1 MRAPH
6 RPVSARTSAG
16 GRVGRGRLVAQ
27 VCVVGALVVLLGPLL
42 VAPYRASVLLLPGSG
57 ADLES
62 TLAPLRSHALVAAAV
77 RELPAVEQPSR
88 LAAAVVAV
96 RRLLHRLESQHRWP
110 EGDAI
115 RSVGHEVEELRSRLE
130 VAQLGGSHLIEV
142 GLSGSDPAWA
152 SDFLDRLTA
161 AYVAQQR
168 AAAAAHP
175 GGQDAERDSLLRGR
189 LATSETALRELR
201 EKIGT
206 YGGEA
211 AEVRQRLTEFDTEL
225 ARVQVSRVEQEERVA
240 YLQRVPPRVE
250 KHLSPQL
257 LELETKR
264 AEALAH
270 YLPGSKRI
278 KELDEE
284 ILRVRNS
291 PAGDPPAAGPTQAD
305 AATDLVAARAVLAA
319 LRGREKALAQGREEY
334 RQRLVMLEA
343 QGGEVARLEKQVKV
357 DQDAYVASARTTKEP
372 LLAPA
377 AQATL
382 ASPSVIAPASVSREL
397 PTAATLAL
405 LVGLLAGLALGR
417 GAVTSRGGDDALTAD
432 PVPPE
437 ASAPRGRTRRDLR
450 PATGL
455 TALRTL
461 SRAIPV
467 AVAIVLLVVSA
478 EGTPLADFV
487 ESVAAHTPEVAD
499 DALQEQVGPHL
510 ETPSAPPTARPE
522 PAPGGQAAKPAP
534 AREAVVPAGGSILSL
549 IRKLAHKT
557 LTVRQEV
564 EAILQVKHL
573 NPQIFNLDLIRPGDK
588 VILPGCIGCTAGRGR
603 EGGA

>member
-1 MRAPH
+1 MDEQQ
-6 RPVSARTSAG
+6 RPVSAQTPAG
-16 GRVGRGRLVAQ
+16 GRAPRGRLVAR
-27 VCVVGALVVLLGPLL
+27 VCAALGLVVLLGPLL
-42 VAPYRASVLLLPGSG
+42 VAPYRASVLLLPASS
-57 ADLES
+57 ADLDS
-62 TLAPLRSHALVAAAV
+62 ALAPLRSRALVAAV
-77 RELPAVEQPSR
+77 VKELTAAEQPSR
-88 LAAAVVAV
+88 LAAAAAAV
-96 RRLLHRLESQHRWP
+96 RRVLHGLRSPHHGQED
-110 EGDAI
+110 GAI
-115 RSVGHEVEELRSRLE
+115 RSVGHEVEELRARLE
-130 VAQLGGSHLIEV
+130 VEPLGGSHLIEV

-152 SDFLDRLTA
+152 SEFLDRLTA
-161 AYVAQQR
+161 AYVEQQR
-168 AAAAAHP
+168 TAAAAHT
-175 GGQDAERDSLLRGR
+175 GQDTERDDLLRAR
-189 LATSETALRELR
+189 LAASETELRDLR

-211 AEVRQRLTEFDTEL
+211 EEIRQRLIEFDTEL

-487 ESVAAHTPEVAD
+487 ESGAAHTPAVTD
-499 DALQEQVGPHL
+499 DALQEQVAPHL

>member
-62 TLAPLRSHALVAAAV
+62 TLAPLRSHALVAAVV

-130 VAQLGGSHLIEV
+130 VAQLRGSHLIEV

-240 YLQRVPPRVE
+240 YLQRVPPPVDKR
-250 KHLSPQL
+250 LSPQL

-264 AEALAH
+264 AELLAH

-278 KELDEE
+278 TELDDE
-284 ILRVRNS
+284 IRHVRNS
-291 PAGDPPAAGPTQAD
+291 PAADPAAAGGSARSD

-334 RQRLVMLEA
+334 RRRLVMLEA
-343 QGGEVARLEKQVKV
+343 QGGELARLEEQVKV
-357 DQDAYVASARTTKEP
+357 AEDAYVATARTTEEP
-372 LLAPA
+372 RLVPAPD
-377 AQATL
+377 QATL
-382 ASPSVIAPASVSREL
+382 AGPSVIAPASVSREL

-405 LVGLLAGLALGR
+405 FVGVLAGLASAR
-417 GAVTSRGGDDALTAD
+417 GFATGRGGDDALPAR
-432 PVPPE
+432 PVAPG
-437 ASAPRGRTRRDLR
+437 ASAPSGPTRRDLR
-450 PATGL
+450 PVSGL
-455 TALRTL
+455 THRRTL

-467 AVAIVLLVVSA
+467 ALAVVLLGVRPES
-478 EGTPLADFV
+478 TPLADLV
-487 ESVAAHTPEVAD
+487 ETSTAHTPTLAE
-499 DALQEQVGPHL
+499 DAAPPQAES
-510 ETPSAPPTARPE
+510 PSAPPAAPAEAGRADGHAEKPE
-522 PAPGGQAAKPAP
+522 PARQ
-534 AREAVVPAGGSILSL
+534 AVVVRAGGSILNL
-549 IRKLAHKT
+549 IRNLSHKT
-557 LTVRQEV
+557 MTRLQEA
-564 EAILQVKHL
+564 EAILQVKRL
-573 NPQIFNLDLIRPGDK
+573 NPRISNLDLIRPGDK
-588 VILPGCIGCTAGRGR
+588 VILPGCTGCAGGRGR
-603 EGGA
+603 EG

>member
-1 MRAPH
+1 MDEQQ
-6 RPVSARTSAG
+6 RPVSAQTPAG
-16 GRVGRGRLVAQ
+16 GRARRGRLVAR
-27 VCVVGALVVLLGPLL
+27 VCAALGLVVLLGPLL
-42 VAPYRASVLLLPGSG
+42 VAPYRASVLLLPASS
-57 ADLES
+57 ADLDS
-62 TLAPLRSHALVAAAV
+62 ALAPLRSRALVAAV
-77 RELPAVEQPSR
+77 VKELTVAEQPSR
-88 LAAAVVAV
+88 LAAAGAAV
-96 RRLLHRLESQHRWP
+96 RRVLHGLRSPHRWQ
-110 EGDAI
+110 EDGAI
-115 RSVGHEVEELRSRLE
+115 RSVGHEVEELRARLE
-130 VAQLGGSHLIEV
+130 VEPLGGSHLIEV

-152 SDFLDRLTA
+152 SEFLDRLTA
-161 AYVAQQR
+161 AYVEQQR
-168 AAAAAHP
+168 TAAAAHT
-175 GGQDAERDSLLRGR
+175 GQDTERDDLLRAR
-189 LATSETALRELR
+189 LAASETELRELR

-211 AEVRQRLTEFDTEL
+211 EEIRQRLIEFDTEL

-417 GAVTSRGGDDALTAD
+417 GAVTSRGGDDALTVD

-487 ESVAAHTPEVAD
+487 ESGAAHTPAVAD
-499 DALQEQVGPHL
+499 DALLEQVGPHL

-522 PAPGGQAAKPAP
+522 PVPGGQAAKPAP
-534 AREAVVPAGGSILSL
+534 AREAVVPTGGSILSL